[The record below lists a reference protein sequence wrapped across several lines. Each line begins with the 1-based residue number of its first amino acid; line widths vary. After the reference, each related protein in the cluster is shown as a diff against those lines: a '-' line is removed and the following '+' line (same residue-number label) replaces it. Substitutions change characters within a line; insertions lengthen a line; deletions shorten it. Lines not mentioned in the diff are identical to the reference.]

1 MTRALRRDYLPARA
15 FRGAALTALLLVLGF
30 ASNNGYEVPLTPS
43 DVHEAWTIGQR
54 NDRATSEAFAPY
66 LKQFTEGSKAS
77 PHLAEIDVL
86 TPFAQ
91 VLEQSTQK
99 PSGFS
104 EQQAIGAYQG
114 RGDTVMVRIRLML
127 PAAYPQAE
135 RSPRAPPA
143 SHTQS
148 ALLRPENFWQSF
160 KFAVKQRGKVIPPRS
175 VHNKAVYSAATKA
188 TPSTLDG
195 QTVWLEYDAKSIAS
209 DELTVEVTP
218 PEGQTIAT
226 TFDLRKLR

>member
-1 MTRALRRDYLPARA
+1 MKRPFRRHHLPGHA
-15 FRGAALTALLLVLGF
+15 FRIAALTALALVPGL
-30 ASNNGYEVPLTPS
+30 ARINAYEVPLSTAA
-43 DVHEAWTIGQR
+43 VHEAWTIGQR
-54 NDRATSEAFAPY
+54 NDQATAEAFAPY
-66 LKQFTEGSKAS
+66 SKPMTQGSQTS
-77 PHLAEIDVL
+77 PHLAEIDIL

-104 EQQAIGAYQG
+104 EQQAIQAYHE
-114 RGDTVMVRIRLML
+114 RGDTVIVRIRLML
-127 PAAYPQAE
+127 PAAYPEAE
-135 RSPRAPPA
+135 RSRQAPPA
-143 SHTQS
+143 SHAQS

-160 KFAVKQRGKVIPPRS
+160 KFAVKHHGKVIPPRS
-175 VHNKAVYSAATKA
+175 VHNKPVYSAATKA

-218 PEGQTIAT
+218 PQGQSIAT